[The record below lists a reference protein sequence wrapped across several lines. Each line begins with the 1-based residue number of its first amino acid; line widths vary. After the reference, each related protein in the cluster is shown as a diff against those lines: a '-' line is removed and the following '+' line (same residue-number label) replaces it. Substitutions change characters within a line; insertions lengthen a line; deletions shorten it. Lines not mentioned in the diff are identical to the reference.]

1 MTTLPETKIFAPE
14 NGWLEYDCFL
24 LGPGLLSGA
33 MLALGRVFRV
43 CHVMF
48 VVSHGL
54 YLYLLKLPTMDMYTL
69 EWFYNGFVVS
79 NYFNTKR
86 LQNTVKKKRDK
97 R

>member
-1 MTTLPETKIFAPE
+1 
-14 NGWLEYDCFL
+14 
-24 LGPGLLSGA
+24 
-33 MLALGRVFRV
+33 
-43 CHVMF
+43 
-48 VVSHGL
+48 
-54 YLYLLKLPTMDMYTL
+54 MYTL